1 MMNDAFGEIARTLN
15 FCNSVIPARAG
26 IRRKGRIVL
35 ENHGMKRVSKE
46 FLRRHMGYRISR
58 GVTLLL
64 TMTAFFWGAAQGSF
78 AEEVKGQSQVT
89 KDIREWMNLNV
100 PLKELKDREKFEMET
115 LQNLFARYKGS
126 ALSKRAALRK
136 TPLGKGNAR
145 KSGVSIGFR
154 MILYGLACLL
164 ALYLLV
170 QRRLSSPVAIGML
183 TGSVIL
189 FGVLFA
195 ADPQPMGS
203 LVRLFQSMA
212 LGRFSFGETL
222 GILLGFLGM
231 AWIGTKLVCGWACP
245 VGVLQELFFRI
256 PKIDRSRIGKIPFWV
271 SNMVRVTI
279 FILFILILMGWIFG
293 FQDQS
298 LYRYFNP
305 FKLFD
310 WNFRVTGLLTI
321 LVIFALS
328 VFIYRPYCM
337 FACPFG
343 LLSWAVQHF
352 SLYKI
357 RIDTKTC
364 VDCQKCVRICPTGAA
379 GAYLEAKDFKADC
392 FACGRCLSVCP
403 TGSLRFMGPGSL
415 VPAPKRRNT
424 QRIGSLL
431 FYRTS

>member
-1 MMNDAFGEIARTLN
+1 
-15 FCNSVIPARAG
+15 
-26 IRRKGRIVL
+26 
-35 ENHGMKRVSKE
+35 MKRVSKE
-46 FLRRHMGYRISR
+46 LLRRHMGYRISR
-58 GVTLLL
+58 VVTLFLI
-64 TMTAFFWGAAQGSF
+64 MAAFFWGAAQGSF

-100 PLKELKDREKFEMET
+100 PLKELKDRQKFEMET
-115 LQNLFARYKGS
+115 LRNLVAKYKGS

-136 TPLGKGNAR
+136 TPLRKGNTR

-189 FGVLFA
+189 FGVLFS

-203 LVRLFQSMA
+203 LVRLFQSMV

-222 GILLGFLGM
+222 GILLGFFGM

-245 VGVLQELFFRI
+245 VGALQELLFRI
-256 PKIDRSRIGKIPFWV
+256 PKIDRSRIGKIPFWF

-343 LLSWAVQHF
+343 LLSWAVQNF

-364 VDCQKCVRICPTGAA
+364 VDCQKCARICPTGAA

-392 FACGRCLSVCP
+392 FACGRCLNVCP
-403 TGSLRFMGPGSL
+403 TGSLRFMGPRSL
-415 VPAPKRRNT
+415 VPASKRGNT
-424 QRIGSLL
+424 ERIGSLL
-431 FYRTS
+431 SYRTS